1 MKILLVED
9 EDLLAKYIARA
20 LRTSGHVVDISSDG
34 SEALDK
40 ILSEDYSVVV
50 LDVILP
56 KMDGLSICEAVRK
69 AGKSV
74 PVIFLSSKDEHADR
88 IAGLSMGGD
97 DYLTKPFHI
106 EELKARLE
114 ALLRRVGTTPKATII
129 FGSLVVDINSRTVR
143 IDDDEVVLRP
153 KEFDVL
159 AYLLHRRG
167 TVVSREE
174 LLQNVWSGTRKGSS
188 SNRVDVCIRNLRSKI
203 DTPYGTD
210 TIKTRHGSGYQIV

>member
-20 LRTSGHVVDISSDG
+20 LRTSGHVVDVSSDG
-34 SEALDK
+34 NDALDK
-40 ILSEDYSVVV
+40 ILSEDYAVVI

-56 KMDGLSICEAVRK
+56 RLDGLSICEAVRK
-69 AGKSV
+69 AGKTV

-88 IAGLSMGGD
+88 IAGLKTGGD

-114 ALLRRVGTTPKATII
+114 ALLRRVGATPKATINH
-129 FGSLVVDINSRTVR
+129 GSMVVDINSRSVF
-143 IDDDEVVLRP
+143 IDDEEVILRP

-159 AYLLHRRG
+159 AYLLHHKG

-174 LLQNVWSGTRKGSS
+174 LLQNVWSGARMGSS

-210 TIKTRHGSGYQIV
+210 TIQTRHGAGYQIV